1 MSPFPHFTFKKR
13 LKISILFIILEIVCG
28 NLKNRQIICSLNS
41 IKFYIA
47 DCERSY
53 QKFYIKLFSR
63 MWIFRQNLIRSK
75 FAAESCLRLQVLRPE
90 EEEKVYPF
98 YLVESLS
105 LTFVFSSQP
114 SSAFAYIV
122 VNKNLFLG
130 DLRKSPRLIVKPR
143 KCVKLIF
150 YDQDWERTPPDSGCP
165 SRPASWKRQSRWWL

>member
-1 MSPFPHFTFKKR
+1 MIVKEAIRNFTWKI
-13 LKISILFIILEIVCG
+13 LKGIV
-28 NLKNRQIICSLNS
+28 NFQT
-41 IKFYIA
+41 
-47 DCERSY
+47 
-53 QKFYIKLFSR
+53 
-63 MWIFRQNLIRSK
+63 NLIRSK

-130 DLRKSPRLIVKPR
+130 DLRKSPRLIAKPR

-165 SRPASWKRQSRWWL
+165 SRPASWKRQSR